1 MSASFD
7 ISSEVDMQ
15 EVLNAANQARKE
27 IKTRYDFKESRS
39 SIDLDGTT
47 IKLISDDE
55 FKMKAVRE
63 ILEGRL
69 AKRGVSLKALIP
81 GKIVEAS
88 HQTVR
93 QEITLQQGI
102 PIEKAREITKTIKGY
117 KKKSVQASIQGD
129 KVRVTGKSRDLLQEV
144 IGLLRSKDFGI
155 DLDFGNYRG

>member
-7 ISSEVDMQ
+7 ISSEVDLQ
-15 EVLNAANQARKE
+15 EVLNAVNQARKE
-27 IKTRYDFKESRS
+27 IKTRYDFKGSRS

-47 IKLISDDE
+47 INLVSDDE

-69 AKRGVSLKALIP
+69 TKRGVSLKALMP
-81 GKIVEAS
+81 GKIIEAS
-88 HQTVR
+88 HQTVK
-93 QEITLQQGI
+93 QEMTLQQGI
-102 PIEKAREITKTIKGY
+102 PIEKARSIVKTIKGF
-117 KKKSVQASIQGD
+117 KKKSLQASIQGD

-144 IGLLRSKDFGI
+144 MGLLRSEEFGI